1 MKMAKRPIS
10 EAEMRLWKKVAKT
23 VTPRKREA
31 DPPMPQIED
40 FGRLLSSHSHLD
52 APGFRLGK
60 IQRMPL
66 KKLPQVTELQR
77 KILNPSPEI
86 LPQSPVQNR
95 ETDRR
100 VRRGQTAVDASIDL
114 HGFTQIAARSALSAF
129 LMHHRNDGA
138 KCVLVITGKGKL
150 GTGIIKKRLL
160 AWLDEPDIRSHVS
173 SYALAHQKHGGAGAY
188 YVFLRKFGQQR

>member
-1 MKMAKRPIS
+1 MAKRPIS

-23 VTPRKREA
+23 VTPNKKTTVKSKVEV
-31 DPPMPQIED
+31 ED
-40 FGRLLSSHSHLD
+40 FSKLLSSHSHLD
-52 APGFRLGK
+52 APGFRLGIAK
-60 IQRMPL
+60 TTSP
-66 KKLPQVTELQR
+66 KKQSQVTDLQR
-77 KILNPSPEI
+77 KILNPEPDSIPDTP
-86 LPQSPVQNR
+86 LLNR
-95 ETDRR
+95 EKDRR

-150 GTGIIKKRLL
+150 GTGVIKRRLL
-160 AWLDEPDIRSHVS
+160 SWLDEPDIRAHVS